1 MIAESIKEYNAFGPW
16 IIEIN
21 DEYPIPPLFKD
32 YYREDKTPLMLI
44 KIPRKIQRADAVPGM
59 NLYDYVIGAFDDCL
73 YILKRAESSVEKK
86 RVSYEGIIAI
96 KNVISLLKGQ
106 LLLYMSDEIISVDY
120 NTVSEPIM
128 MRLVAIIRG
137 RYKKEQK
144 TLEIET
150 ISHELNSIEHL
161 YSVII
166 DRYKALDQ
174 KIRLVAYQPP
184 SKFVP
189 IYRGFKAKMKGL
201 LKVRKVITSTAF
213 ISNDTELIV
222 LQRDKRTR
230 GRLQGDLT
238 YTTLFSPF
246 ASIEKISNTI
256 GTEDSKLNSMSIFI
270 KSEVFTFLYSHK
282 GLQIGELFGE
292 LKKQTDSA
300 F

>member
-1 MIAESIKEYNAFGPW
+1 MIAESTKEYNAFGPW
-16 IIEIN
+16 IIEISE
-21 DEYPIPPLFKD
+21 EYPMPPLFVN

-44 KIPRKIQRADAVPGM
+44 KVPRKIQRADATPDM
-59 NLYDYVIGAFDDCL
+59 NLYDYVIGAFDEYL
-73 YILKRAESSVEKK
+73 YILKRVGDSVEER
-86 RVSYEGIIAI
+86 RVPYDGVIAI

-106 LLLYMSDEIISVDY
+106 LLLYMSDKTVTVDY

-128 MRLVAIIRG
+128 MRLVNIIRE
-137 RYKKEQK
+137 RYKKEQR
-144 TLEIET
+144 TLQIET
-150 ISHELNSIEHL
+150 ISHEINSIEHL
-161 YSVII
+161 YSAII
-166 DRYKALDQ
+166 DKYKAQDNQ
-174 KIRLVAYQPP
+174 IRLVAYQPP

-189 IYRGFKAKMKGL
+189 IYRGFKEKMKGL

-246 ASIEKISNTI
+246 ASIDKISGTT
-256 GTEDSKLNSMSIFI
+256 GTEDSKLNSMSISI
-270 KSEVFTFLYSHK
+270 KSEMFTFLYSNS
-282 GLQIGELFGE
+282 GLQIRELFGE
-292 LKKQTDSA
+292 LKRQTDGA